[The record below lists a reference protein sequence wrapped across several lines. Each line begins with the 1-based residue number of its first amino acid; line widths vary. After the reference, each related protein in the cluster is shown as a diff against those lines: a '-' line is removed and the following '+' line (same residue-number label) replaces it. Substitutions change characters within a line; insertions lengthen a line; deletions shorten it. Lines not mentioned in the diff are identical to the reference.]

1 MAIGFES
8 KVTSLQRIG
17 VANRSGIDELPWR
30 QQYLLLENVRA
41 HFSTRIEEAM
51 DHSHHTRSIMSSSS
65 NNSTSTS
72 SSSMRRWTLFHCVV
86 ASMALSLIQMAAH
99 PWLAVRYPTIQRKNT
114 SRSTSLR
121 VANGSSSTPQY
132 HHLPPAILDA
142 VVQNQHPQEQRLD
155 EHANVTTPQETTLP
169 TFAHPMEYKWEGI
182 EDMRY
187 FAQTFFEGS
196 NIYCD
201 RIQQER
207 QQYAHNSSQSS
218 FSMQQRLPLLRLTV
232 SFGCAE
238 LFHKSGY
245 GTGNYLSLL
254 YALRLATAVND
265 NISLNLTCHDAD
277 ATKGDLIVP
286 WLTGYQPPR
295 VSSMQHHPAQP
306 YPTVSPSDSCASYH
320 TSPIAAMI
328 PDMQYDLRRMA
339 LGLVGIDPRHSA
351 SATWAKQHDLVSPHN
366 DDTAAY
372 QLHVPVH
379 VDQPVYRL
387 GQDIAPLDDA
397 VIHFRCGD
405 LMDSKHPNFA
415 FVRFESYTRHIAPNT
430 TSIGILTQP
439 FQSRDN
445 DQTRPCD
452 ATDTT
457 LDRCRTVVLAL
468 VDYLQQRH
476 PHARITIHNGPHETI
491 ALAYA
496 RMILARQTLAG
507 LSTFGIFP
515 VLATF
520 GTAYLHQP
528 RGPQFVNGWLFRDAE
543 HGSSNVNSTVI
554 AAAPHVH
561 LTYEDDYI
569 MVADIKRKWETHGA
583 KDVVAW
589 FRNENVHNHD
599 QTVRSDE
606 ATDESNQ

>member
-1 MAIGFES
+1 M
-8 KVTSLQRIG
+8 
-17 VANRSGIDELPWR
+17 
-30 QQYLLLENVRA
+30 RA
-41 HFSTRIEEAM
+41 LRKPLWIEAL
-51 DHSHHTRSIMSSSS
+51 DHSLHTIPTSIMNSSS
-65 NNSTSTS
+65 NTSTS

-86 ASMALSLIQMAAH
+86 ASMALSLIQMATH
-99 PWLAVRYPTIQRKNT
+99 PWLAVRYSSIQRKNT
-114 SRSTSLR
+114 SRNTSLR
-121 VANGSSSTPQY
+121 ATNGSTHHQSPPMLDSSHDQQPQ
-132 HHLPPAILDA
+132 
-142 VVQNQHPQEQRLD
+142 QEQRQY
-155 EHANVTTPQETTLP
+155 EHTNATTLLETIIP
-169 TFAHPMEYKWEGI
+169 TFTDPIEYKWEGI

-187 FAQTFFEGS
+187 FAKSFFEGS

-207 QQYAHNSSQSS
+207 HHNSTSTSS
-218 FSMQQRLPLLRLTV
+218 FCPQQPPRPLLSLTV

-254 YALRLATAVND
+254 YALRLTTAVHD
-265 NISLNLTCHDAD
+265 NVSLNLTCHDAD
-277 ATKGDLIVP
+277 STKGNLIVP
-286 WLTGYQPPR
+286 WLTGFQPPR
-295 VSSMQHHPAQP
+295 ASTTNP
-306 YPTVSPSDSCASYH
+306 YPTVSPRESCASYH

-339 LGLVGIDPRHSA
+339 LGLVGLDPRHSA
-351 SATWAKQHDLVSPHN
+351 SAAWAKQHLVSL
-366 DDTAAY
+366 DDAAAY
-372 QLHVPVH
+372 QLHVPVN
-379 VDQPVYRL
+379 VNQPVYRL
-387 GQDIAPLDDA
+387 GKDIAPLDDA

-405 LMDSKHPNFA
+405 LMDSEHPNFA
-415 FVRFESYTRHIAPNT
+415 FVRFASYARHIAPHT

-439 FQSRDN
+439 FQSRDQ

-476 PHARITIHNGPHETI
+476 PNSRITIHNGPHETI

-496 RMILARQTLAG
+496 RMILAQQTLAG

-515 VLATF
+515 MLATF

-528 RGPQFVNGWLFRDAE
+528 RGPQFVNGWLFHDAE
-543 HGSSNVNSTVI
+543 QGSNVNSTAI
-554 AAAPHVH
+554 PAAPHVH

-569 MVADIKRKWETHGA
+569 MVADIKRKWETQGA
-583 KDVVAW
+583 DGVVAW
-589 FRNENVHNHD
+589 FCNEPFHHD

-606 ATDESNQ
+606 APNESNQ